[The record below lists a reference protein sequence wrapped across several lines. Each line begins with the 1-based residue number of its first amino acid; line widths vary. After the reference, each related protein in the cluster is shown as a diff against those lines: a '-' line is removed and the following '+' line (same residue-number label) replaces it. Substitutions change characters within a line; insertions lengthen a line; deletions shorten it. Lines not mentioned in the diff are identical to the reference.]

1 MGFEVQDHDQE
12 CVLKCKKDLFG
23 QKQAGKVWNQ
33 HLVNKLKE
41 VGFILSEIDECL
53 FYKMGFEVQDHDQ
66 ECVLKCKKDRTL
78 FGQKQAGRVWN
89 QHLVNNKLKE
99 VGFILSEIDD
109 CLFYKGKL
117 VFVLY
122 IDDSIL
128 AGPDL
133 QELYDTVQ
141 EMDAVGLNFTVEGDI
156 PDFLGVQID
165 RINDNTFNLS
175 QQPHL
180 INDVLKELHLD
191 GPYVAIKKTTGSSSK
206 TQTSGFST
214 FQ

>member
-23 QKQAGKVWNQ
+23 QKQAGRVWNQ

-41 VGFILSEIDECL
+41 IGFIPSEIDE
-53 FYKMGFEVQDHDQ
+53 
-66 ECVLKCKKDRTL
+66 
-78 FGQKQAGRVWN
+78 
-89 QHLVNNKLKE
+89 
-99 VGFILSEIDD
+99 

-122 IDDSIL
+122 TDDSIF

-133 QELYDTVQ
+133 RELYDIVQ
-141 EMDAVGLNFTVEGDI
+141 EMEAVGLNFTVEGDI
-156 PDFLGVQID
+156 SDFLGVQID

-175 QQPHL
+175 QPHL
-180 INDVLKELHLD
+180 INDVLKELRLD